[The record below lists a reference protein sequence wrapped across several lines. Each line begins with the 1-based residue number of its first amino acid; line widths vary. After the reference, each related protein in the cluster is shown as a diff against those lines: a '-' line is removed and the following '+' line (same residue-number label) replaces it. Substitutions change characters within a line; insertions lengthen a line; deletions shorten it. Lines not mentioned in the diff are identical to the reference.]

1 MSAILRKHM
10 KHKCDFCN
18 YRSDLKYNM
27 DRHVKR
33 CSEYENNRIHQER
46 QQSSNNIDN
55 IMPSIL
61 GKQKKHKCEFCNYRS
76 DLKYNFD
83 RHVKR
88 CSEYENVLM
97 HQERPQSIYKI
108 DNIIPSILG
117 KQKKHKC
124 EFCDFKSKRK
134 YNVQIHEKRWHQ
146 EIIQSR
152 NKIDKEKLRK
162 SLILMKQEYIQKLKL
177 GEKVFKILE
186 EQNMEQVRLK
196 EAYKEAVNLYIKQRL
211 SIDD

>member
-33 CSEYENNRIHQER
+33 CSEYENNRMHQER
-46 QQSSNNIDN
+46 PQSSNNIDN

-88 CSEYENVLM
+88 CSEDSE
-97 HQERPQSIYKI
+97 S
-108 DNIIPSILG
+108 
-117 KQKKHKC
+117 
-124 EFCDFKSKRK
+124 
-134 YNVQIHEKRWHQ
+134 
-146 EIIQSR
+146 
-152 NKIDKEKLRK
+152 
-162 SLILMKQEYIQKLKL
+162 KLK
-177 GEKVFKILE
+177 
-186 EQNMEQVRLK
+186 MH
-196 EAYKEAVNLYIKQRL
+196 
-211 SIDD
+211 

>member
-33 CSEYENNRIHQER
+33 CSEYENNRMHQER
-46 QQSSNNIDN
+46 PQSSNN

-61 GKQKKHKCEFCNYRS
+61 GKQKKHKCEFCNYSS
-76 DLKYNFD
+76 DRKHD
-83 RHVKR
+83 VKR
-88 CSEYENVLM
+88 
-97 HQERPQSIYKI
+97 HA
-108 DNIIPSILG
+108 G
-117 KQKKHKC
+117 KK
-124 EFCDFKSKRK
+124 
-134 YNVQIHEKRWHQ
+134 HQ

>member
-33 CSEYENNRIHQER
+33 CSEYENNRMHQER
-46 QQSSNNIDN
+46 PQSSNNIDN

-108 DNIIPSILG
+108 DNSIPSIVG
-117 KQKKHKC
+117 KQNMHKC
-124 EFCDFKSKRK
+124 EFCNYSSDRKHDVKRHVGK
-134 YNVQIHEKRWHQ
+134 KH
-146 EIIQSR
+146 
-152 NKIDKEKLRK
+152 
-162 SLILMKQEYIQKLKL
+162 KQEYIQKLKL

-211 SIDD
+211 SIDG

>member
-33 CSEYENNRIHQER
+33 CSEYENNRMHQER
-46 QQSSNNIDN
+46 PQSSNNIDN

-108 DNIIPSILG
+108 DNSIPSILG
-117 KQKKHKC
+117 KQNEHKC
-124 EFCDFKSKRK
+124 EFCNYSSDRKHDVKRHAGK
-134 YNVQIHEKRWHQ
+134 KH
-146 EIIQSR
+146 
-152 NKIDKEKLRK
+152 
-162 SLILMKQEYIQKLKL
+162 KQEYIQKLKL

-211 SIDD
+211 SIDG